1 MIVMVTRHNHQWRA
15 SAHPTISKSKNMILN
30 IAERKYIQSLQARID
45 ERKELNRS
53 DRTEIRRIEMRGYQ
67 RAARARKK
75 EAASE

>member
-1 MIVMVTRHNHQWRA
+1 
-15 SAHPTISKSKNMILN
+15 MILN

-45 ERKELNRS
+45 ERKELNRA
-53 DRTEIRRIEMRGYQ
+53 DRMEMRRIEMRGYQ

>member
-1 MIVMVTRHNHQWRA
+1 
-15 SAHPTISKSKNMILN
+15 MILN

-75 EAASE
+75 GAIDD